1 MGAYAERLR
10 QLRLPKSKRT
20 MSWIK
25 GVGPV
30 RSFGPKTYIDLIQ
43 STSMREAF
51 DLCMVEPQGEEKEK
65 AA

>member
-10 QLRLPKSKRT
+10 QLRLPKRKRT
-20 MSWIK
+20 MSWLK

-30 RSFGPKTYIDLIQ
+30 RSMGPQAYIDLIQ

-51 DLCMVEPQGEEKEK
+51 DLCMVEPKGEERN
-65 AA
+65 AS